1 MRNNDSTREREAK
14 FEGSGRARGGG
25 GIQRR
30 IGGGGGEGAGAVKVD
45 TCEVTSVGNA
55 RDERAKSNR
64 WEFVTQ
70 TTRSLMVGFRW
81 ELNHSMQNGE
91 EKKEKPKNEE
101 RNWQ

>member
-30 IGGGGGEGAGAVKVD
+30 IGGGGEVGKAEKVD

-55 RDERAKSNR
+55 RDES
-64 WEFVTQ
+64 
-70 TTRSLMVGFRW
+70 
-81 ELNHSMQNGE
+81 E
-91 EKKEKPKNEE
+91 E
-101 RNWQ
+101 